1 MHPLARPLALVLL
14 AGMLLLGA
22 GAVLHPLLGGTA
34 ADQLALIART
44 GYWRPLHLAMLAGT
58 GLVVCGVW
66 CRALLDRTGA
76 PLLIALG
83 LVSLGLAINALDVA
97 YMAGAGW
104 HLAEMYRS
112 GHAEMAP
119 LYEAT
124 HAIGRVAAR
133 FGNFLVALGAALL
146 GWWERHDEASPRWAA
161 PLAWLA
167 ALGGLVGVLF
177 FEERSIVILAA
188 VALLSGWE
196 LATVIRAFRSPSAP
210 ATRPV

>member
-34 ADQLALIART
+34 GDQLALIART

-66 CRALLDRTGA
+66 CRALLDRTGT
-76 PLLIALG
+76 PLLVALG
-83 LVSLGLAINALDVA
+83 LVSLGLAINALDVS

-104 HLAEMYRS
+104 HLAEMYRA
-112 GHAEMAP
+112 GHTEMAP

-133 FGNFLVALGAALL
+133 FGNFLVALGAVLL
-146 GWWERHDEASPRWAA
+146 GWWERHDPTSPRWAA
-161 PLAWLA
+161 PLAWA
-167 ALGGLVGVLF
+167 AAAGGFVGVLF
-177 FEERSIVILAA
+177 FHESSIAILGA
-188 VALLSGWE
+188 VGLLSLWE
-196 LATVIRAFRSPSAP
+196 LATVVRVFRP
-210 ATRPV
+210 ASR